1 MSELNPFQP
10 FDKRT
15 TRLIKETAA
24 EFEID
29 EKLAAL
35 MIYDFEKNCE
45 KYVKFRWN
53 FRIPALGLFYLS
65 KAKVKKQKYKNGREE
80 KQSKKTNV
88 LLETQYNTY
97 LDKKREAYRER
108 RDTLSAGDIERNT
121 ENSNTS
127 RSGTAC
133 EEL

>member
-1 MSELNPFQP
+1 MSEANPFQP

-35 MIYDFEKNCE
+35 MVYDFEKNCE

-65 KAKVKKQKYKNGREE
+65 NAKVKKQKYTHGREE
-80 KQSKKTNV
+80 KTKNKTNL

-97 LDKKREAYRER
+97 LDKKREAYRDR
-108 RDTLSAGDIERNT
+108 HPIAGEQSPGGTEDN
-121 ENSNTS
+121 ENSS
-127 RSGTAC
+127 SGS
-133 EEL
+133 